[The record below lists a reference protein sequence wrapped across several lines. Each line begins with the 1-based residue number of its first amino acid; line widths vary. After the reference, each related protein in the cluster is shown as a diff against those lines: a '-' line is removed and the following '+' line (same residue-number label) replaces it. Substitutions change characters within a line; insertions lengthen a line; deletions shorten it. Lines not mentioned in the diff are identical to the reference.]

1 MTENIKLINELIDK
15 GGNCV
20 NLSRSIKAKYP
31 ELFQYILDNTK
42 FLDDKPN
49 LKINERI
56 YCIANN
62 ITSRVRNNFGEYA
75 IFTDIFHGYSI
86 REHTHSKYL
95 SGVKT
100 KQEKENKRIAKE
112 SIPKL
117 SERDQKI
124 QKAIIRQ
131 KQRRPQL
138 YEDDAVEIQDYVECP
153 ISGIRF
159 SMLNEKHI
167 TGTLGMS
174 VDEFDSLY
182 PKLIKVSNNHKQKVK
197 EVLQTIDENTGKTIH
212 QTAIEKAQKTLHSVD
227 EHGISGYKKLGQ
239 KTRATHMTNIDEHG
253 RNGYQ
258 RQAYYRVTTIQENG
272 LTVEQNAHIKLYK
285 NLAKNYSRKAGASM
299 VSKKVLSPIVQLL
312 KLNNVKFYFD
322 EGEYGI
328 KDPSS
333 SKYFFY
339 DLTIPS
345 FDMTIEYQSN
355 AYHANPAWDSSRWDS
370 WKTVRG
376 PLITAP
382 EKLEYDYM
390 KAKAIFEERGIRT
403 YYVWEDSAESDVE
416 GILCLLKTH
425 YMKY

>member
-56 YCIANN
+56 YCIANK

-75 IFTDIFHGYSI
+75 IFTDIFHGYSM

-182 PKLIKVSNNHKQKVK
+182 PNLIKVSNNHKQKVK

-253 RNGYQ
+253 RNGYSVLASKAIIKGNKTKADKGLIFDTSTKPLFH
-258 RQAYYRVTTIQENG
+258 RYKVIVLHLTEKHRKKLTAGYKTGLAGEVDVWHIDHCYSIKEGFKNKISPLIIAHEN
-272 LTVEQNAHIKLYK
+272 
-285 NLAKNYSRKAGASM
+285 NLKMIPWEENLEKSA
-299 VSKKVLSPIVQLL
+299 
-312 KLNNVKFYFD
+312 
-322 EGEYGI
+322 
-328 KDPSS
+328 SS
-333 SKYFFY
+333 SISLEELFSVTGYTENESLLEFENIMAIAIEQHENNIMPSGANVYNIFLEKY
-339 DLTIPS
+339 
-345 FDMTIEYQSN
+345 
-355 AYHANPAWDSSRWDS
+355 R
-370 WKTVRG
+370 
-376 PLITAP
+376 
-382 EKLEYDYM
+382 
-390 KAKAIFEERGIRT
+390 
-403 YYVWEDSAESDVE
+403 
-416 GILCLLKTH
+416 
-425 YMKY
+425 